1 MNESAIRERL
11 RKAVG
16 ETSYPPGLTSR
27 VEARLRQPLQERRQ
41 SAPFTMALVAALL
54 AVAIVATLV
63 FTARALHSSKPPT
76 VPGGTRAVPTSQPG
90 TGFPTS
96 QPGTGYVRPT
106 FSFPVKMI
114 DGNTGWATG
123 ALRTTDGGAHWEDV
137 SPPSL
142 PNRQGDAAEF
152 YLDSNH
158 AWQGQTFAGH
168 VVIFRT
174 ADGGRTWQQG
184 AAVPVKGTDPTGIR
198 SITSGLYFIDDQRGW
213 LQTGNSIGMG
223 SFQYGPSPDPAAQGL
238 YRTVDGGLRWTL
250 ESTGPGAAATG
261 CFFGGDMTFISTTR
275 GWILPNCPPGLGH
288 SRLELLAT
296 SNGGV
301 TWSVQEL
308 ATDSRC
314 PCGLDGAPVFF
325 DQQYGFAQGHE
336 SDGTPLLLA
345 TTDGGS
351 SWSARTVPGEGS
363 KGGILRL
370 SFADASAGWAIVE
383 VAKKGPI
390 YPSPTCSSGY
400 AYSPS
405 ECYPPPQMYHTVDG
419 GRTWALM
426 QTDLF
431 SPDGEAGSLLFVD
444 AHNGFALRDLFSTQN
459 LQSVLL
465 RTTDGGT
472 TWHLVAAAIVGH

>member
-27 VEARLRQPLQERRQ
+27 VEARLREPLQERRQ

-90 TGFPTS
+90 TG
-96 QPGTGYVRPT
+96 YVRPT
-106 FSFPVKMI
+106 FPIPVKMI
-114 DGNTGWATG
+114 DPNNGWAAG
-123 ALRTTDGGAHWEDV
+123 ALRTTDGGAHWRDV

-142 PNRQGDAAEF
+142 PNRQGDAPEF
-152 YLDSNH
+152 YLDLNH

-168 VVIFRT
+168 VVIFMT
-174 ADGGRTWQQG
+174 ADGGRTWHQG
-184 AAVPVKGTDPTGIR
+184 AAVPVKATDPTQLG
-198 SITSGLYFIDDQRGW
+198 SQLYFIDDQRGW
-213 LQTGNSIGMG
+213 LQTGSSIACTEPCPGFG
-223 SFQYGPSPDPAAQGL
+223 RPDPAAEGL
-238 YRTVDGGLRWTL
+238 YRTLDGGLHWTL
-250 ESTGPGAAATG
+250 ESTGPGAAAPG
-261 CFFGGDMTFISTTR
+261 CFFGGGMTFISAAR
-275 GWILPNCPPGLGH
+275 GWIQLSCASALGR
-288 SRLELLAT
+288 SGLELLAT
-296 SNGGV
+296 SDGGV
-301 TWSVQEL
+301 TWRVQEL

-314 PCGLDGAPVFF
+314 PCGLDNAPVFF

-345 TTDGGS
+345 TTDGGNA
-351 SWSARTVPGEGS
+351 WSARPVPGEGS

-370 SFADASAGWAIVE
+370 SFADASAGWAIVQ

-405 ECYPPPQMYHTVDG
+405 ECFPPPQMYRTVDG
-419 GRTWALM
+419 GRTWALRE
-426 QTDLF
+426 TDLF
-431 SPDGEAGSLLFVD
+431 SPDGQIGSLLFVD
-444 AHNGFALRDLFSTQN
+444 ARYGFAQRYLSSTQN

-465 RTTDGGT
+465 RTNDGGT

>member
-27 VEARLRQPLQERRQ
+27 VEARLTQPLQERRQ

-90 TGFPTS
+90 TG
-96 QPGTGYVRPT
+96 YVRPT
-106 FSFPVKMI
+106 FPIPVKMI

-142 PNRQGDAAEF
+142 PNSQGDTAEF

-158 AWQGQTFAGH
+158 AWQGQTFAGY

-174 ADGGRTWQQG
+174 VDGGRTWQQG
-184 AAVPVKGTDPTGIR
+184 AAVPVKATYPPAIN
-198 SITSGLYFIDDQRGW
+198 SQIYFIDDQRGW
-213 LQTGNSIGMG
+213 LQTGSSIIGTG
-223 SFQYGPSPDPAAQGL
+223 SFQYGPSPDPAAEGL
-238 YRTVDGGLRWTL
+238 YRTVDGGLHWTL

-370 SFADASAGWAIVE
+370 SFADASAGWAIVQ

-390 YPSPTCSSGY
+390 YPSSTCSSGY

-405 ECYPPPQMYHTVDG
+405 VCFPPPQMYRTVDG

-431 SPDGEAGSLLFVD
+431 SPDGEVYSLLFVD

-472 TWHLVAAAIVGH
+472 TWQLVAAAIVGH

>member
-27 VEARLRQPLQERRQ
+27 VEARLAQPLQERRQ
-41 SAPFTMALVAALL
+41 PSPRTTALVAALL

-76 VPGGTRAVPTSQPG
+76 VPGGTTAV
-90 TGFPTS
+90 PTS

-106 FSFPVKMI
+106 FLFPVKMI
-114 DGNTGWATG
+114 DPNNGWASG
-123 ALRTTDGGAHWEDV
+123 ALRTTDGGAHWRDV

-142 PNRQGDAAEF
+142 PNRQSDAPEF
-152 YLDSNH
+152 YLDLNH
-158 AWQGQTFAGH
+158 AWQGQAFADH

-184 AAVPVKGTDPTGIR
+184 AAVPVKATDPTQLG
-198 SITSGLYFIDDQRGW
+198 SQLYFIDDQRGW
-213 LQTGNSIGMG
+213 LQTGSSIACTQPC
-223 SFQYGPSPDPAAQGL
+223 SFFGRPDPAAEGL
-238 YRTVDGGLRWTL
+238 YRTLDGGLHWTL
-250 ESTGPGAAATG
+250 ESTGPGAAAPA
-261 CFFGGDMTFISTTR
+261 CFFGGGMTFISAAR
-275 GWILPNCPPGLGH
+275 GWTQLSCASAVGRSG
-288 SRLELLAT
+288 LELLAT
-296 SNGGV
+296 SDGGV
-301 TWSVQEL
+301 TWRVQEL

-314 PCGLDGAPVFF
+314 PCGLDNAPVFF

-345 TTDGGS
+345 TTDGGN
-351 SWSARTVPGEGS
+351 SWSARPVPGEGS

-405 ECYPPPQMYHTVDG
+405 ECYPPPQMHRTVDG

-431 SPDGEAGSLLFVD
+431 SPDGEVTSLLFVD
-444 AHNGFALRDLFSTQN
+444 AHNGFALRALASAQN

-465 RTTDGGT
+465 RTSDGGS
-472 TWHLVAAAIVGH
+472 TWQVVAAAIQRA

>member
-11 RKAVG
+11 HKAVG
-16 ETSYPPGLTSR
+16 DASYPPGLTSR
-27 VEARLRQPLQERRQ
+27 IEARLKEPLQERRR
-41 SAPFTMALVAALL
+41 SAPRFLALVAALL
-54 AVAIVATLV
+54 AVAIVVTLV
-63 FTARALHSSKPPT
+63 FTARFLHSKQS
-76 VPGGTRAVPTSQPG
+76 VPAGPQAVPI
-90 TGFPTS
+90 S
-96 QPGTGYVRPT
+96 QPGTGYARPT
-106 FSFPVKMI
+106 SPVPVKMI
-114 DGNTGWATG
+114 DGNTGWAAG
-123 ALRTTDGGAHWEDV
+123 ALRTTDGGAHWQDV
-137 SPPSL
+137 SPSSL

-184 AAVPVKGTDPTGIR
+184 AAVPVKATDPTHQLV
-198 SITSGLYFIDDQRGW
+198 SGLYFIDDQRGW
-213 LQTGNSIGMG
+213 LQTGSSIGMG

-238 YRTVDGGLRWTL
+238 YRTVDGGLHWTL

-370 SFADASAGWAIVE
+370 SFADASAGWAIVQ

-390 YPSPTCSSGY
+390 YPSSTCSSGY

-405 ECYPPPQMYHTVDG
+405 VCFPPPQMYRTVDG

-431 SPDGEAGSLLFVD
+431 SPDGEVYSLLFVD

-472 TWHLVAAAIVGH
+472 TWQLVAAAIVGR